1 MMTVSDFNWN
11 DIESFGQAITGLKVD
26 DYRFV
31 TTMKFGR
38 LERLV
43 SDPLNAT
50 NPRLRGASS
59 TLEDYFQLNEEI
71 QRAFDTGRKKNVE
84 DYAQYVVGLSKG
96 NFGDTPT
103 IDFFTPRQ
111 LPVRD
116 GGPREK
122 AELAWPYD
130 LTCVPYDGETQL
142 AARFRAARLDPAT
155 RDQVV
160 IVTITHGKP
169 VAHAKQCFGDR
180 NIKQRR
186 APASL
191 AMKMNMRDPLLNIV
205 RTMEDQIP
213 GLKGLIE
220 WDSRQL
226 KPGKVGTA
234 SFVRTSMACFAN
246 GIAGIQSSKDE
257 DLPSGLSEAQFERRA
272 LLWFGKILPGLL
284 PYMADRDRYVTSSP
298 AIWAAI
304 GALGHEL
311 VSSAVP
317 DTNIL
322 ENIAA
327 GLGAKL
333 VGVQWEK
340 DEVWVGI
347 AVKSTPSGYS
357 FAGGAKDSGSVAFKA
372 LSDPSDANYA
382 KVRGMSRQAA

>member
-1 MMTVSDFNWN
+1 
-11 DIESFGQAITGLKVD
+11 
-26 DYRFV
+26 
-31 TTMKFGR
+31 
-38 LERLV
+38 
-43 SDPLNAT
+43 
-50 NPRLRGASS
+50 
-59 TLEDYFQLNEEI
+59 
-71 QRAFDTGRKKNVE
+71 
-84 DYAQYVVGLSKG
+84 
-96 NFGDTPT
+96 
-103 IDFFTPRQ
+103 
-111 LPVRD
+111 
-116 GGPREK
+116 
-122 AELAWPYD
+122 
-130 LTCVPYDGETQL
+130 
-142 AARFRAARLDPAT
+142 
-155 RDQVV
+155 
-160 IVTITHGKP
+160 
-169 VAHAKQCFGDR
+169 
-180 NIKQRR
+180 
-186 APASL
+186 
-191 AMKMNMRDPLLNIV
+191 
-205 RTMEDQIP
+205 
-213 GLKGLIE
+213 
-220 WDSRQL
+220 
-226 KPGKVGTA
+226 
-234 SFVRTSMACFAN
+234 MACFAN